1 VDPDPHQNVTDPGSP
16 TLGHTHY
23 TSEIAKSNYN
33 CLDGKLSE
41 FLKYLANEKCFSQ
54 TGRVIQ
60 TSQEARSVDC
70 GDLTNQR
77 GEMVCSPL
85 GQPTSSCYVTAGSRL
100 AELEQENQD
109 LQIWVREGKCGS
121 GWSSWGSWSSCDPH
135 AGSCPTNQVH
145 CKETTYTEN

>member
-1 VDPDPHQNVTDPGSP
+1 
-16 TLGHTHY
+16 
-23 TSEIAKSNYN
+23 
-33 CLDGKLSE
+33 
-41 FLKYLANEKCFSQ
+41 
-54 TGRVIQ
+54 VIQ

-85 GQPTSSCYVTAGSRL
+85 GQPTSSCHVTAGSRL

-109 LQIWVREGKCGS
+109 LQVWVREGKCGS
-121 GWSSWGSWSSCDPH
+121 GWSSWGSWSSCDSL

-145 CKETTYTEN
+145 CKDTVLKIRCIYPRNGTARLQSQYLHSYIHVYLCAIYIFPRSVCVFCCRKIGGPIVGIYSIKHL